1 MTGILILAQ
10 LQAGKKPN
18 IKLKVAKGELTMSQY
33 DKLNKRIKKLEKKL
47 ANSSNTPSKTHK
59 SGWNWLKKLGI
70 TNGKNPNDVV
80 TRQSFATMLK
90 RYDEKR
96 FPKAKNPSKVHKK
109 GWDKLT
115 DSGITNGNNPK
126 GYVTRE
132 QFGTLLNRYN
142 KKGNDFKK

>member
-1 MTGILILAQ
+1 TKSI
-10 LQAGKKPN
+10 
-18 IKLKVAKGELTMSQY
+18 
-33 DKLNKRIKKLEKKL
+33 
-47 ANSSNTPSKTHK
+47 NTPTKTNK
-59 SGWNWLKKLGI
+59 SGWNWLKKLEI
-70 TNGKNPNDVV
+70 TNRKNPNDVV